1 MRAVLT
7 TLSFYNLVFVP
18 LQFAFR
24 IEYNNLILVL
34 EIITIFFYVLDSY
47 VRYKTLKNINWVI
60 RQ

>member
-24 IEYNNLILVL
+24 IEYNKGILVL
-34 EIITIFFYVLDSY
+34 EIITIFFYVLDAY

-60 RQ
+60 S

>member
-34 EIITIFFYVLDSY
+34 EIITIFFYVLDAY

>member
-24 IEYNNLILVL
+24 IEYSQGILVL
-34 EIITIFFYVLDSY
+34 EIITIFFYVLDAY
-47 VRYKTLKNINWVI
+47 VRYKTLKNINWVMN
-60 RQ
+60 